1 MSFPAWS
8 SRAPRRTPF
17 SFGEWCKLAR
27 TDPDRFLKE
36 AAPYI
41 DGPEML
47 GAVERFAEWNSTG
60 KVPKREAATL
70 ACPPAGKVPA

>member
-1 MSFPAWS
+1 MSLPAWS
-8 SRAPRRTPF
+8 SKAPRRTPF
-17 SFGEWCKLAR
+17 SFGQWCKLAR

-47 GAVERFAEWNSTG
+47 SAVERFAEWNSTG
-60 KVPKREAATL
+60 KVPKRPDAALPSPRAERAT
-70 ACPPAGKVPA
+70 A